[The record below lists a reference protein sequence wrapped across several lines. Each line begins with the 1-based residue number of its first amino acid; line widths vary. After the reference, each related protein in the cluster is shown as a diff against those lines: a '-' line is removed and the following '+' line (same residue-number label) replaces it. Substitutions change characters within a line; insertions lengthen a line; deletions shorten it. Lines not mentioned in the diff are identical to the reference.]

1 MANSDLVLMEDEQ
14 LAAHL
19 VHFHK
24 EPAREIQLEIE
35 AHQRDGA
42 SWKPEEQTHG
52 EFKQVVKKI
61 DMEPEQEEN
70 WHPEETSMEADMPN
84 KIALDL
90 KEYRTKTKQY
100 LGIVIEQL
108 SFASL
113 EILFQELLVL
123 LNA

>member
-35 AHQRDGA
+35 AHQPDGA

-52 EFKQVVKKI
+52 QFKQVDKKI
-61 DMEPEQEEN
+61 DMEPEKEEN
-70 WHPEETSMEADMPN
+70 WHPEEILMEADMPD
-84 KIALDL
+84 KIALDQH
-90 KEYRTKTKQY
+90 KKCGTKQY
-100 LGIVIEQL
+100 LRIVIEQL
-108 SFASL
+108 CFASL
-113 EILFQELLVL
+113 ETVFQELLVL
-123 LNA
+123 FNA